1 MSSYY
6 DDETFEEPPV
16 PDLSTAA
23 ATAPVAASEST
34 HIRQT
39 RLPRPAGTTNT
50 KHVRT
55 QHHRKHK
62 QNHVPPSP
70 SSTLRIYGPEGSE
83 DDVAHSG
90 AATGDAIRKA
100 RKKSVC
106 KEPAG
111 FVPHLPAAKIYSPN
125 KKPKAATLVA
135 PAVASHRAPGMGGQ
149 KPKQKRPA
157 PPPPAALPPPP
168 VPKRA
173 LSTVVNPAQLT
184 NANFEEIAKLV
195 AVIDA
200 QKERIRGLTDANKT
214 MKIVKQRQ
222 DKALQQMG
230 KQQAT
235 FPNLV
240 KQLTDEIRTLKY
252 DRQRTR
258 EALTE
263 KFHESLQKHAEN
275 VKLRLALVEAR
286 KADLELRMSQQ
297 RSAEAKG
304 VPVGRGRGRGDQP
317 RGAEHPAHARVG
329 RGGGRVAAKVN
340 KSTDGVGKHS
350 VGPAVQVSLPAARL
364 VHEKKEL
371 SRACPHPAPQRQTMV
386 AASQSSSAPPRDP
399 PHRGADSRA
408 ELHNDE
414 RDESVSSESDD
425 DKAPNDRAPAA
436 ALPATSPAV
445 SDTASTAAEPA
456 YGSDFES
463 DGPDDNDVDRV
474 PEQSA
479 DDIVDETPTPVVDEN
494 TDADNDD
501 DAAYASD
508 FEPAETPTAEVV
520 DSADEIGNEYD
531 NDEFD
536 MAAFAPTAAD
546 RAYLSQLGVD
556 VPSPVPPPPPPVH
569 NDPTPVALSERKN
582 ATLSANADSAAPS
595 TIHKPNLFARPAP
608 ELSVSPPLQRQ
619 QPQQGKSELPS
630 LNATVA
636 DQAPPRA
643 QQQERQQQLPTQ
655 HKLDF
660 LSSSTF
666 GPAAVGA
673 GTGSVATAYP
683 SWLRGPAEAAS
694 S

>member
-23 ATAPVAASEST
+23 AAPVAASEST
-34 HIRQT
+34 RIRQT

-50 KHVRT
+50 KNVRK

-62 QNHVPPSP
+62 QNHMPRSP
-70 SSTLRIYGPEGSE
+70 SSTLRIYGPEGSG
-83 DDVAHSG
+83 DDVAHPG
-90 AATGDAIRKA
+90 AATGDATRKA

-111 FVPHLPAAKIYSPN
+111 FVPDLPAAKIYSPN
-125 KKPKAATLVA
+125 KKPKAAALVA
-135 PAVASHRAPGMGGQ
+135 PAAAPHRAPGLGGQ

-157 PPPPAALPPPP
+157 PPPPAAPSPPTA
-168 VPKRA
+168 PKRA
-173 LSTVVNPAQLT
+173 LSTVINPAQLT
-184 NANFEEIAKLV
+184 NASFEEIAKLV

-286 KADLELRMSQQ
+286 KAELELRMSQQ
-297 RSAEAKG
+297 RTVEAKG
-304 VPVGRGRGRGDQP
+304 VPVGCGRGRGEQP
-317 RGAEHPAHARVG
+317 RGAELPAHARVG

-340 KSTDGVGKHS
+340 KSTDGVGKHF
-350 VGPAVQVSLPAARL
+350 VKPAVRASVPAARL
-364 VHEKKEL
+364 VHEKKEV
-371 SRACPHPAPQRQTMV
+371 SRASPHPAPQRQPMV

-399 PHRGADSRA
+399 PHRGANSRA
-408 ELHNDE
+408 DQHNDE
-414 RDESVSSESDD
+414 RDESLSSESDD
-425 DKAPNDRAPAA
+425 EVVPNDRAPAA

-445 SDTASTAAEPA
+445 SDTASTASEPA

-463 DGPDDNDVDRV
+463 DGPDDHDVDRV

-479 DDIVDETPTPVVDEN
+479 DDIVD
-494 TDADNDD
+494 DADNDD

-520 DSADEIGNEYD
+520 DSADEMDNEYD

-536 MAAFAPTAAD
+536 VAGFVPTAAD

-569 NDPTPVALSERKN
+569 NGPAPVALSESKN
-582 ATLSANADSAAPS
+582 ATLSASADSAAPS

-608 ELSVSPPLQRQ
+608 ELLVSPPLQRQ
-619 QPQQGKSELPS
+619 QPQEGKPELPS
-630 LNATVA
+630 VTPTVA
-636 DQAPPRA
+636 DQTPPRP

-673 GTGSVATAYP
+673 GTGSVTTAYP